1 MVFTK
6 DFILNMFNLCVL
18 CYESNTT
25 IKKKYLTIHKDLYKK
40 NLVDPKT
47 KYSNNNNNSIS
58 YYKSTTTNTST
69 VLYKCSSI
77 PTIKS
82 SPTDCQYFTTYY
94 DDLLIVCFRGTE
106 SKKDILI
113 DLTID
118 KAQLHIPNYNT
129 KLYVHR
135 GFLNQFNDIKDD
147 LKHEIKIYNTRTDI
161 KEKKIIFTGHSL
173 GGALATIGTCYYGVL
188 YPKLSINCITLG
200 SPKVGCNTF
209 INVFNKGCTISLRF
223 INGKDPIPALFS
235 SWRKHVNG
243 TLWISNNKLY
253 NTNIRDNGLLTSFFK
268 NCVNYLIKKEPTTYN
283 DHKCI
288 SYITNLNNIDF

>member
-1 MVFTK
+1 M
-6 DFILNMFNLCVL
+6 
-18 CYESNTT
+18 Y
-25 IKKKYLTIHKDLYKK
+25 KDLYKK

-47 KYSNNNNNSIS
+47 KYSNNNSSTS
-58 YYKSTTTNTST
+58 YYKSTTKNLINTST
-69 VLYKCSSI
+69 VLYKCANI

-135 GFLNQFNDIKDD
+135 GFLSQFNDIIDD
-147 LKHEIKIYNTRTDI
+147 LEHEIKIYNTRADI

-173 GGALATIGTCYYGVL
+173 GGALATIGTCYFGVL
-188 YPKLSINCITLG
+188 YPNLSINCITLG

-209 INVFNKGCTISLRF
+209 INVFNKGCTASLRF
-223 INGKDPIPALFS
+223 INEDDPIPNLFS

-253 NTNIRDNGLLTSFFK
+253 NTNIREKGQLTNFFK
-268 NCVNYLIKKEPTTYN
+268 SFGNYLIKKQPTTYN